1 MARWRHRDDSQ
12 PPTRRRHRDD
22 SQPTTRRRHRDDS
35 QPTTR
40 RRHREDL
47 RPLTRVHG
55 LSAAADA
62 FFAVSLADSLFFNVS
77 VEAARPRI
85 FLYLVATMAPFAVL
99 APFIG
104 PFIDR
109 IRGGQRTV
117 LVATCVGRA
126 ALTLALSKDLQSLL
140 LFPEAFGVLVL
151 GKAYSVGRSATV
163 PRLVRDEA
171 QLMPANAYMARIS
184 LIGSS
189 LGGGIA
195 VVVLTSSSSQLV
207 LYLASILFLAAALA
221 ATAVSSPRQPPG
233 QQTRIEYH
241 ELHAI
246 RLSRAAQAMGL
257 LRASVGLLTFMIVFA
272 LKRAGVPVWMFGVT
286 VAAGGVGA
294 MTSTLI
300 SSKLRERFT
309 EERILVM
316 ALSLPAGV
324 GLLGALQFAPVTAV
338 LVSAAMGLAAAIGK
352 QSFDAVVQHTAPDA
366 NLARAFAGFET
377 RFQLFWISGAAL
389 AVLAQP
395 DPRLGLL
402 GLSLILAGA
411 AVTIDVALNASE
423 RFEAPPTLVAAVTQ
437 LVLEEIPEHDPPME
451 VLDAAEGLLRRGS
464 RRAALIATAAA
475 LEAHRDSLPPD
486 SDPTTRDRV
495 DRKVGEI
502 GRLRDAAVTGTVI
515 SAVDVLEAIA
525 AAKELVDPRPRSND
539 ESG

>member
-47 RPLTRVHG
+47 QPLTRVHG

-377 RFQLFWISGAAL
+377 RFQLFWISGAGGAGP
-389 AVLAQP
+389 AGPTSRAARSQP
-395 DPRLGLL
+395 HPGRCGSHDRCGL
-402 GLSLILAGA
+402 
-411 AVTIDVALNASE
+411 E
-423 RFEAPPTLVAAVTQ
+423 RVRTL
-437 LVLEEIPEHDPPME
+437 
-451 VLDAAEGLLRRGS
+451 RGS
-464 RRAALIATAAA
+464 THSRGGGDTTRVGGDSRA
-475 LEAHRDSLPPD
+475 RPPD
-486 SDPTTRDRV
+486 GGARRCRGPPQERLTPRRPDRH
-495 DRKVGEI
+495 R
-502 GRLRDAAVTGTVI
+502 R
-515 SAVDVLEAIA
+515 
-525 AAKELVDPRPRSND
+525 RPRSPPGFAATRLGSDDQGPSRPEGGRDRPTSRRRGHRNGD
-539 ESG
+539 QRR